1 MIYLSA
7 KLYRNLFTILAI
19 LLISFS
25 IVPIARAQ
33 QAQLQI
39 NPVSGPPGTTVTVN
53 GSGFPTNSDVIIG
66 PGVFASEPVTTAR
79 ITTNAQGGF
88 TTQVTIPANADPD
101 RRWVIAA
108 NRVTQTGTTILADF
122 DVTHQQTDEDQAY
135 VVRSG
140 DFLARIAAQLN
151 TTVAALVRA
160 NPQIEDPNLI
170 FPGQELVIP
179 GALVVIPDTG
189 QRVYIVQQGD
199 TLSEIASRFGVTVE
213 ELVEANDI
221 DDPNRILRGQRLEI
235 NAPVNVIPETGET
248 VYIVQGGD
256 TLSEIAVSFRTT
268 VSDLVDANSQIED
281 PNLIYPGMRLS
292 IPDTGES

>member
-1 MIYLSA
+1 MIYRST
-7 KLYRNLFTILAI
+7 KLLRSVPTILAV

-25 IVPIARAQ
+25 IVPIVSAQ

-53 GSGFPTNSDVIIG
+53 GSGFPANSDVIVG
-66 PGVFASEPVTTAR
+66 PGVFASEPVTTTR
-79 ITTNAQGGF
+79 LTTNAQGGF

-108 NRVTQTGTTILADF
+108 NPVTQTGTTILADF
-122 DVTHQQTDEDQAY
+122 DVTRPQTDEDQVY

-140 DFLARIAAQLN
+140 DYLARIAAQFN

-189 QRVYIVQQGD
+189 ERVYVVEAGD
-199 TLSEIASRFGVTVE
+199 TLSEIATRFGVTVN
-213 ELVEANDI
+213 ELVEENDI
-221 DDPNRILRGQRLEI
+221 DDPNIILRGQRL
-235 NAPVNVIPETGET
+235 VIPGPVDVIPDTGET
-248 VYIVQGGD
+248 VYIVQSGD
-256 TLSEIAVSFRTT
+256 TLSEIAVNFRIT
-268 VSDLVDANSQIED
+268 VNAMVDANPEIGD
-281 PNLIYPGMRLS
+281 PNLIFPGMRLV
-292 IPDTGES
+292 IPGTGDS